1 MRQVL
6 QQMPDGAGFG
16 RSGAALQR
24 GALVHAPARKDGD
37 AWDTVWPQ
45 QAESQASQASSPI
58 ATPTAWWAETD
69 EGYALLQR
77 MALSHLLV
85 GVCVALAL
93 GWQVAQ
99 ATGPS
104 LTPAIGLI
112 VAIGGTLALL
122 LMRVDHP
129 TMLLWARLA
138 LVAVDLCAAGGIL
151 WLRGGEGW
159 TLLVLLPSVAL
170 AVAFFAERGGAL
182 ATIFAAV
189 MIVALNI
196 SRDTS
201 PSEWMPSLLVFL
213 GVAALVVAFLGI
225 YSAQVAAYDQ
235 HLRWLLAEARSTSER
250 LHADRH
256 KLLVR
261 LRAVEQAQEPLLR
274 ERARHADGA
283 AELTMLAL
291 RLAQGDSTAAEALQ
305 VLRPGVYGPLAELAS
320 ALARLSRT
328 SGAVWNPSN
337 VSAATALASLDVP
350 IRAQGQALASLDSM
364 VRALCVGANE
374 LVAEARSLEPG
385 VSLIG
390 SGQYTQALYQL
401 EHRLRTQATHMALL
415 GTQLADIRTSQENL
429 ESVLMRVAAG
439 AKTPIFA
446 NSDLR
451 SNHHMYSQSTPA
463 HPAHP
468 AQVPGQYASLY
479 ARSLPSQYSGPQA
492 SFGASAVLP
501 VRRAVVVRSDNAIV
515 GFANDPRNGSVSDFG
530 TVRWEDWR
538 K

>member
-213 GVAALVVAFLGI
+213 GAAALVVAFLGI

-479 ARSLPSQYSGPQA
+479 ARSLPGQYSGPQT